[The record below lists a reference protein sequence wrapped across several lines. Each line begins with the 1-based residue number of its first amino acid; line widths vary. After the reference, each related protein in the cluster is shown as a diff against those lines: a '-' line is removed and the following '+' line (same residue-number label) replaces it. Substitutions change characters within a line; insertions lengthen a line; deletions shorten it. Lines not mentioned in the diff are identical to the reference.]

1 MKNLLIQL
9 NQRPIAVYPIYI
21 KITGS
26 VTSGLLLDPAFDLEW
41 GHINI
46 KQKEEWIALFY
57 SHGFDYL
64 QDAKDVCSWGMIFK
78 KKLYE

>member
-1 MKNLLIQL
+1 MANF
-9 NQRPIAVYPIYI
+9 I
-21 KITGS
+21 KA
-26 VTSGLLLDPAFDLEW
+26 AFDKEW

-57 SHGFDYL
+57 HHGFEYL

-78 KKLYE
+78 KV